1 MGDRSGIQWCDATWN
16 PTRGCSRVSE
26 GCRNCYAE
34 RQAVRLSGPG
44 MQYEGLVRSTSDGPK
59 WTGKVVLVERMLRVP
74 LQWRR
79 PRRIFVNSMS
89 DLFHEKLSDASID
102 EVFAVMALAK
112 QHTFMILTK
121 RPERMRDYFLS
132 SVDREGRYVDQRV
145 GLKAFGRV
153 LDEYPKLQ
161 RAAGGLVMTTDP
173 GTEGSIKGWPLPNV
187 WLGVSVE
194 SPGTADWRVPLL
206 LETPAAVRFLSCEP
220 LLGPLELYRWMSGY
234 QGGDAREPG
243 RGLDWIIAGGES
255 GPGSRPMDTKWVR
268 TLREQ
273 CEQTRTP
280 FFFKQYGDW
289 IPEDE
294 ADAILT
300 GGAVRIPT
308 WAGEKRVVYGRS
320 FVRVG
325 KTAAGNLLDGVTHEA
340 FPA

>member
-34 RQAVRLSGPG
+34 RQAVRLSGSG

-59 WTGKVVLVERMLRVP
+59 WTGKVVLVDRMLRVP

-89 DLFHEKLSDASID
+89 DLFHEKLTDAAID

-121 RPERMRDYFLS
+121 RPERMREYMRGRDWSAAANRATDRFL
-132 SVDREGRYVDQRV
+132 RR
-145 GLKAFGRV
+145 
-153 LDEYPKLQ
+153 LDGDLYL
-161 RAAGGLVMTTDP
+161 GGEIVP
-173 GTEGSIKGWPLPNV
+173 PLPNV
-187 WLGVSVE
+187 WLGTSVE
-194 SPGTADWRVPLL
+194 NQATANERIPLL
-206 LETPAAVRFLSCEP
+206 SQTEAAVRFLSCEP
-220 LLGPLELYRWMSGY
+220 LLGPIDF
-234 QGGDAREPG
+234 GGIPPFRCQVTSARDG
-243 RGLDWIIAGGES
+243 VRDYTSLDGAAFIDWVIAGGES
-255 GPGSRPMDTKWVR
+255 GPGSRPMDPAWVR
-268 TLREQ
+268 SLRDQ
-273 CEQTRTP
+273 CDNASRE

-300 GGAVRIPT
+300 GSAARIPS
-308 WAGEKRVVYGRS
+308 WAGEKRQAHGRS

-325 KTAAGNLLDGVTHEA
+325 KTAAGNVLDGVTHEA
-340 FPA
+340 FPQ